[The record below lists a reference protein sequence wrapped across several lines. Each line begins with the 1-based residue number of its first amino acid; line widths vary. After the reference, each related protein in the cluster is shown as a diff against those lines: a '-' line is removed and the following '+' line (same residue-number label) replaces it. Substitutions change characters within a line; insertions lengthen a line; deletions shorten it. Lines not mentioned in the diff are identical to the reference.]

1 MAIVLAGNLKLTDKN
16 NAKRLIK
23 SFEKWE
29 EGAKA
34 DLKQGRGFCS

>member
-1 MAIVLAGNLKLTDKN
+1 MLRRFGHQK
-16 NAKRLIK
+16 AKAKKLIK
-23 SFEKWE
+23 DFEKWE